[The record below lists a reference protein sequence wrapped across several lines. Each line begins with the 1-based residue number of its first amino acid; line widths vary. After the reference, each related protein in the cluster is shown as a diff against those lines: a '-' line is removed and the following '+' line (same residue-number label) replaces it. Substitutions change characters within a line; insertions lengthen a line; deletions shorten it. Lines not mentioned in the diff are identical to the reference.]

1 MSTERFVQAL
11 FAQLGDWFADL
22 PSTESQASGSDAACE
37 EVRHG

>member
-11 FAQLGDWFADL
+11 FAQLGDWFSDL
-22 PSTESQASGSDAACE
+22 PSTAPQAACDDTQCD